1 MPAPNSKQSI
11 IDYAFR
17 RLGAPVLEINVDQEQ
32 AEERVDDALQFFS
45 ERHFDGVERVYY
57 QYQVTGD
64 DITNKYIDT
73 DTIGPAN
80 GSGND
85 GPTGKE
91 ILSIVRVFPFGDLN
105 TVNMFDVRY
114 QMALTDYFG
123 INRGLG
129 AQSSMGMARY
139 ESTKQYINMIQQI
152 FDPEKAVS
160 FSKVT
165 NRLHLEMDWATDIQ
179 AGEFIVIEA
188 FSSLDPNTFTEIYND
203 RLLKEYVTALVKRQ
217 WGINLSKFDGVQLP
231 GGVSLRGGQIY
242 QEALAEIAQIEE
254 RVYSEYELPTDFQ
267 VG

>member
-242 QEALAEIAQIEE
+242 QEALAEIAQIEQ

>member
-1 MPAPNSKQSI
+1 MAAPNSKQGI

-17 RLGAPVLEINVDQEQ
+17 RLGAPVIEINVDQEQ

-57 QYQVTGD
+57 QYQLTGD
-64 DITNKYIDT
+64 DIDNKYIDT
-73 DTIGPAN
+73 NSIGPAN
-80 GSGND
+80 GSGGD
-85 GPTGKE
+85 GPTGRD
-91 ILSIVRVFPFGDLN
+91 ILSIVRVFPFGDLS

-129 AQSSMGMARY
+129 AQSSMGMARFS
-139 ESTKQYINMIQQI
+139 STKQYINMIQQI
-152 FDPEKAVS
+152 FDPEKSIS

-165 NRLHLEMDWATDIQ
+165 NRLHIEMDWKRDIQ
-179 AGEFIVIEA
+179 SGEYIVIEA
-188 FSSLDPNTFTEIYND
+188 FSSLNPEVFNEIYND

-242 QEALAEIAQIEE
+242 QEALAEIAQIEQ